1 MVNESI
7 LESRKYY
14 QRNKMLSVIRT
25 NTDVSRNDIRK
36 ITGYSMTT
44 VMSTVEDMIINGLI
58 YEEECEEARVGRK
71 PVWLRLNPQGGY
83 FIGVEWNRSWM
94 HCVVLD
100 FTGKPVHREKRII
113 DAASRCTQ
121 GLIRMLKEMVW
132 EAIQV
137 LEGRKEKIIGIG
149 LGVPG
154 YSDKTKGIALS
165 YSYIEG
171 WNNIPV
177 RQIMEEELKEFQIP
191 CYMGNNVDVM
201 IYAYKWLV
209 FRGSCDDMLFIS
221 VRTGARVMP
230 IINNQA
236 VSSRY
241 GFPGELG
248 HIRVSTGSRM
258 CSCGRYGCLNSE
270 VSDVAIM
277 SKIRD
282 GVLSGRF
289 KGIAEIIHGDTEKI
303 TMAVFREAVL
313 AGDEDSLGLLQQ
325 ACQYLGKALGILVNI
340 FAPSRIVM
348 YGELAAIGDPFLE
361 RLRKCVSRDA
371 IVENM
376 NILKIEASEFGSD
389 LGAMGAAAL
398 VLQEAFEFVE
408 ETI

>member
-1 MVNESI
+1 MENESI

-14 QRNKMLSVIRT
+14 QRNKMLNVIRT

-44 VMSTVEDMIINGLI
+44 VMNTVEDMIRDGLI

-71 PVWLRLNPQGGY
+71 PVWLRLNSRGGY
-83 FIGVEWNRSWM
+83 FVGVEWNRTWM

-100 FTGKPVHREKRII
+100 FTGKPVHRQRKAI
-113 DAASRCTQ
+113 DDAHRCTDGLL
-121 GLIRMLKEMVW
+121 GLIKGMIW
-132 EAIQV
+132 EAIRV
-137 LEGRKEKIIGIG
+137 PEGGKEKIIGIG

-154 YSDKTKGIALS
+154 YSDKVKGIALS
-165 YSYIEG
+165 YTYFEG
-171 WNNIPV
+171 WDNIPV
-177 RQIMEEELKEFQIP
+177 RQIVEEEFQIP

-209 FRGSCDDMLFIS
+209 FQGSCDDMLFVS

-230 IINNQA
+230 VINNQA

-248 HIRVSTGSRM
+248 HIRVGTGSRV

-277 SKIRD
+277 GKIRD

-289 KGIAEIIHGDTEKI
+289 KWIADRLRGDTEKI

-325 ACQYLGKALGILVNI
+325 TCQYLGKALGILVNI

-348 YGELAAIGDPFLE
+348 YGELASIGTPFLE
-361 RLRKCVSRDA
+361 RLRKCVERDA
-371 IVENM
+371 IPENTDIL
-376 NILKIEASEFGSD
+376 NIEVSEFGPD

-398 VLQEAFEFVE
+398 VLQEAFEFLE

>member
-44 VMSTVEDMIINGLI
+44 VMNTVEDMIISGMI
-58 YEEECEEARVGRK
+58 YEEECGEARVGRK

-83 FIGVEWNRSWM
+83 FVGVEWNRTWM

-100 FTGKPVHREKRII
+100 FTGKRIHCSKQAI
-113 DAASRCTQ
+113 DAAHRCTE
-121 GLIRMLKEMVW
+121 GLIGLIKDMVQ

-137 LEGRKEKIIGIG
+137 PEGGKEKIIGIG

-154 YSDKTKGIALS
+154 YSDKAKGIALS
-165 YSYIEG
+165 YTYFEG

-177 RQIMEEELKEFQIP
+177 RQIIEEEFQIP

-209 FRGSCDDMLFIS
+209 FRGSCDDMLFVS

-230 IINNQA
+230 VINNQA

-248 HIRVSTGSRM
+248 HIRVGTGSRM

-289 KGIAEIIHGDTEKI
+289 KGISEIIHGETEKI

-313 AGDEDSLGLLQQ
+313 AGDEDSLSLLQQ
-325 ACQYLGKALGILVNI
+325 VSQYIGKALGILVNI

-348 YGELAAIGDPFLE
+348 YGELASIGEPFLE
-361 RLRKCVSRDA
+361 GLRKCVERDA
-371 IVENM
+371 IQENA
-376 NILKIEASEFGSD
+376 NILKIEVSEFGSD